1 MARREFHL
9 WHFAAVIAALGAIA
23 VLLVLAATQLI
34 VQELVERERQTV
46 RFYAQ
51 MLHLFADVSIS
62 TDPLVF
68 VLLDHIVPTIP
79 FPVVITDPQDEPL
92 FPYAQN
98 TLNVRLDTTWSL
110 ERQRRYLRELVAQM
124 RREFPPLRVTDRDG
138 VELARIYYTTS
149 DLVRWI
155 RWLPYLQAV
164 LVVVLLLVAGW
175 AVRLLRRSHEQ
186 RLWIAMA
193 KEAAHQLGTP
203 LSAVLAWLEILRQQ
217 CSAPQQRETL
227 QELAHDVERLQMVAV
242 RFGQIGT
249 PPVLRVQPLAPLV
262 QEVVAY
268 LQRRVPQQKRIE
280 FVLELDP
287 ELAAAVN
294 AELFGWALENLL
306 KTPSRR
312 SNSPRAGFSCGCT
325 GHGSRRSLRCTTTVA
340 ASHRRCGGVSLSRAS
355 QPNAGAGAL
364 GSRWHAGLWRSTT
377 TDGCCCAKAIPAWAA
392 PLPLSCRQQQKP
404 PPALQEGEPEGRKR
418 AGRWTSVLLRQLSRC
433 RADRD
438 HLHHRDGRRH
448 CHRRVRW
455 GSSSYHRCTSTARSA
470 AALGSALL
478 QRIRRGLA

>member
-9 WHFAAVIAALGAIA
+9 WHFAAVIATLGAVA

-34 VQELVERERQTV
+34 VQELIERERQTV

-68 VLLDHIVPTIP
+68 VLLDYIVPTIP

-124 RREFPPLRVTDRDG
+124 RHEFPPLRVTDRDG

-262 QEVVAY
+262 REVVGY

-294 AELFGWALENLL
+294 AELLGWALENLL
-306 KTPSRR
+306 KNAVEAIEQPPGRILVR
-312 SNSPRAGFSCGCT
+312 LYRVQE
-325 GHGSRRSLRCTTTVA
+325 RTVLEV
-340 ASHRRCGGVSLSRAS
+340 HDNGRG
-355 QPNAGAGAL
+355 
-364 GSRWHAGLWRSTT
+364 
-377 TDGCCCAKAIPAWAA
+377 I
-392 PLPLSCRQQQKP
+392 
-404 PPALQEGEPEGRKR
+404 PPALRRRIFEPGFTTKRRGWGIGLTLARRIVEEYHNGRL
-418 AGRWTSVLLRQLSRC
+418 LLRESHPGVGSTFAIELPMATKTPSC
-433 RADRD
+433 VPGGGTGKAD
-438 HLHHRDGRRH
+438 
-448 CHRRVRW
+448 
-455 GSSSYHRCTSTARSA
+455 TIA
-470 AALGSALL
+470 
-478 QRIRRGLA
+478 

>member
-9 WHFAAVIAALGAIA
+9 WHFAAVIAALGTIA

-34 VQELVERERQTV
+34 VHELIERERQTV

-92 FPYAQN
+92 FPYVQN

-217 CSAPQQRETL
+217 CSAPRQQETL

-262 QEVVAY
+262 QGVVGY
-268 LQRRVPQQKRIE
+268 LQRRIPQQKRIE

-306 KTPSRR
+306 KNAVEAIEQPPGRILVR
-312 SNSPRAGFSCGCT
+312 LYRIQGRAVLEVHDNGRG
-325 GHGSRRSLRCTTTVA
+325 
-340 ASHRRCGGVSLSRAS
+340 
-355 QPNAGAGAL
+355 
-364 GSRWHAGLWRSTT
+364 
-377 TDGCCCAKAIPAWAA
+377 I
-392 PLPLSCRQQQKP
+392 
-404 PPALQEGEPEGRKR
+404 PPALRRRIFEPGFTTKRRGWGIGLTLARRIVEEYHNGRL
-418 AGRWTSVLLRQLSRC
+418 LLRES
-433 RADRD
+433 
-438 HLHHRDGRRH
+438 HPG
-448 CHRRVRW
+448 V
-455 GSSSYHRCTSTARSA
+455 GSTFAIELPVATKIPSCVPGGGTGKEEATA
-470 AALGSALL
+470 
-478 QRIRRGLA
+478 

>member
-23 VLLVLAATQLI
+23 VLLVLATTQLI

-51 MLHLFADVSIS
+51 MLHLFADVSVN

-149 DLVRWI
+149 ELVRWI

-164 LVVVLLLVAGW
+164 LVVILLLVAGW

-262 QEVVAY
+262 REAVGY

-280 FVLELDP
+280 FVLQLDP
-287 ELAAAVN
+287 ELSAAVN

-306 KTPSRR
+306 KNAVEAIEQPPGRVAVR
-312 SNSPRAGFSCGCT
+312 LYRAQE
-325 GHGSRRSLRCTTTVA
+325 
-340 ASHRRCGGVSLSRAS
+340 RAIVEV
-355 QPNAGAGAL
+355 QDNGRG
-364 GSRWHAGLWRSTT
+364 
-377 TDGCCCAKAIPAWAA
+377 I
-392 PLPLSCRQQQKP
+392 
-404 PPALQEGEPEGRKR
+404 PPALRRRIFEPGFTTKRRGWGIGLTLARRIVEEYHNGRL
-418 AGRWTSVLLRQLSRC
+418 LLRESYP
-433 RADRD
+433 
-438 HLHHRDGRRH
+438 GM
-448 CHRRVRW
+448 
-455 GSSSYHRCTSTARSA
+455 GSTFAIELPMATKTPSCVPGGGAGKEDATA
-470 AALGSALL
+470 
-478 QRIRRGLA
+478 

>member
-306 KTPSRR
+306 KNAVEAIEQPPGRILVRLYRAREQAVLEVHDNGRGIPPALRRRIFEPGFTTKRRGWGIGLTLARRIVEEYHNGRLLLRESHPGVGSIFAIELPAATKTPSRA
-312 SNSPRAGFSCGCT
+312 AGGGT
-325 GHGSRRSLRCTTTVA
+325 GGKEESGTLDLSATEA
-340 ASHRRCGGVSLSRAS
+340 A
-355 QPNAGAGAL
+355 
-364 GSRWHAGLWRSTT
+364 
-377 TDGCCCAKAIPAWAA
+377 
-392 PLPLSCRQQQKP
+392 
-404 PPALQEGEPEGRKR
+404 
-418 AGRWTSVLLRQLSRC
+418 
-433 RADRD
+433 
-438 HLHHRDGRRH
+438 
-448 CHRRVRW
+448 
-455 GSSSYHRCTSTARSA
+455 
-470 AALGSALL
+470 
-478 QRIRRGLA
+478 

>member
-34 VQELVERERQTV
+34 VHELIERERQTV

-92 FPYAQN
+92 FPYVQN

-217 CSAPQQRETL
+217 CSAPRQREIL

-262 QEVVAY
+262 QGVVGY
-268 LQRRVPQQKRIE
+268 LQRRIPQQKRIE
-280 FVLELDP
+280 FVLELDF

-294 AELFGWALENLL
+294 TELFGWALENLL
-306 KTPSRR
+306 KNAVEAIEQPPGRILVRLYRTQG
-312 SNSPRAGFSCGCT
+312 RAVLEVHDNGRG
-325 GHGSRRSLRCTTTVA
+325 
-340 ASHRRCGGVSLSRAS
+340 
-355 QPNAGAGAL
+355 
-364 GSRWHAGLWRSTT
+364 
-377 TDGCCCAKAIPAWAA
+377 I
-392 PLPLSCRQQQKP
+392 
-404 PPALQEGEPEGRKR
+404 PPALRRRIFEPGFTTKRRGWGIGLTLARRIVEEYHNGRL
-418 AGRWTSVLLRQLSRC
+418 LLRES
-433 RADRD
+433 
-438 HLHHRDGRRH
+438 HPG
-448 CHRRVRW
+448 V
-455 GSSSYHRCTSTARSA
+455 GSTFAIELPVATKIPSCVPGGGTGKEEATA
-470 AALGSALL
+470 
-478 QRIRRGLA
+478 

>member
-9 WHFAAVIAALGAIA
+9 WHFAAVIATLGAVA

-34 VQELVERERQTV
+34 VQELIERERQTV

-68 VLLDHIVPTIP
+68 VLLDYIVPTIP

-124 RREFPPLRVTDRDG
+124 RHEFPPLRVTDRNG

-164 LVVVLLLVAGW
+164 LVAVLLLVAGW

-262 QEVVAY
+262 REVVGY

-294 AELFGWALENLL
+294 AELLGWALENLL
-306 KTPSRR
+306 KNAVEAIEQPPGRILVRLYRTQE
-312 SNSPRAGFSCGCT
+312 RAVLEVHDNGRG
-325 GHGSRRSLRCTTTVA
+325 
-340 ASHRRCGGVSLSRAS
+340 
-355 QPNAGAGAL
+355 
-364 GSRWHAGLWRSTT
+364 
-377 TDGCCCAKAIPAWAA
+377 I
-392 PLPLSCRQQQKP
+392 
-404 PPALQEGEPEGRKR
+404 PPALRRRIFEPGFTTKRRGWGIGLTLARRIVEEYHNGRL
-418 AGRWTSVLLRQLSRC
+418 LLRESHPGVGSTFAIELPMATKTPSC
-433 RADRD
+433 VPGGGTGKAD
-438 HLHHRDGRRH
+438 
-448 CHRRVRW
+448 
-455 GSSSYHRCTSTARSA
+455 TIA
-470 AALGSALL
+470 
-478 QRIRRGLA
+478 